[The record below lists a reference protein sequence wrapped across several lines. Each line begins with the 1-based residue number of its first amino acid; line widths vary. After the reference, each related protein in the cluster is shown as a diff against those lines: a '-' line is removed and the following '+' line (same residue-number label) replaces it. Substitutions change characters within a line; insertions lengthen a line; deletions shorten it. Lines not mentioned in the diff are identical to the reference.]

1 MSVNQNPDSGREIL
15 LKYNKPG
22 PRYTSYPPATFFTD
36 KYTETDFIRN
46 LKESNHTKPE
56 NISLY
61 IHVPFCPRLCHFC
74 GCNTEHST
82 DETLIA
88 RYIDALIIEIEK
100 TSAFLFDH
108 RLVTQIHWGGGT
120 PNAIDYKHIERVMRV
135 IFSKFEISEN
145 AEIAM
150 ECNPAELEFEH
161 IDLLAEFGFNRLSMG
176 IQDFDSVVLKT
187 VNRAP
192 SKYPVEDLVER
203 MKENEFEGVNLDF
216 IYGLPGQ
223 TVESFKENMHRAVEI
238 NPDRI
243 VTFSYAHVPW
253 VKSAQHIL
261 EKVGLP
267 TPEEKLA
274 MFLAGLDILT
284 ENGYEAIGMDHYA
297 KSDDELSIA
306 LKNKK
311 LHRNFQG
318 YCTRETTG
326 QVYGFGATSIHQLT
340 NAYAQN
346 IKNTKK
352 YIETIESGR
361 FPIERGYEMTKE
373 DIVRRDVI
381 NEIMCNG
388 YLNLEETAKHF
399 SISKDEL
406 IQITG
411 FAAEK
416 LNPLIED
423 KLLTFDGNALQIEGN
438 GFMVVRN
445 IAMIFDP
452 LMKENQSQYSK
463 TL

>member
-1 MSVNQNPDSGREIL
+1 MSTQNPNTNREIL

-22 PRYTSYPPATFFTD
+22 PRYTSYPPATFFTE
-36 KYTETDFIRN
+36 KYTEAHYIES

-61 IHVPFCPRLCHFC
+61 VHVPFCPRLCHFC
-74 GCNTEHST
+74 GCNTEYSN
-82 DETLIA
+82 DPKFIE
-88 RYIDALIIEIEK
+88 RYIDALILEIDK
-100 TSAFLFDH
+100 TAALLYDH
-108 RLVTQIHWGGGT
+108 RPVTQIHWGGGT

-135 IFSKFEISEN
+135 FFKKFEIAEN

-161 IDLLAEFGFNRLSMG
+161 IDLLAEFGFNRLSLG
-176 IQDFDSVVLKT
+176 IQDFDAKVLKI

-192 SKYPVEDLVER
+192 SKHPVEKLVER
-203 MKENEFEGVNLDF
+203 MKDNEFAGVNLDF

-223 TVESFKENMHRAVEI
+223 TTESFAENMKRAVEI

-253 VKSAQHIL
+253 VKSAQNIL
-261 EKVGLP
+261 EKTGLP
-267 TPEEKLA
+267 SPEEKLA
-274 MFLAGLDILT
+274 MFLTALDILT
-284 ENGYEAIGMDHYA
+284 QNGYTAIGMDHYA
-297 KSDDELSIA
+297 KSDDDLSHA
-306 LKNKK
+306 LEHKK

-346 IKNTKK
+346 IKSTKK
-352 YIETIESGR
+352 YIETIESGH
-361 FPIERGYEMTKE
+361 FAVERGYELITE

-388 YLNLEETAKHF
+388 YLNLDDMSKHF
-399 SISKDEL
+399 SISREEL
-406 IQITG
+406 IKITD
-411 FAAEK
+411 FKSEK
-416 LNPLIED
+416 LNPFIED
-423 KLLTFDGNALQIEGN
+423 KLLTFDGNTLQIEGN

-452 LMKENQSQYSK
+452 LLKDTEGKYSK